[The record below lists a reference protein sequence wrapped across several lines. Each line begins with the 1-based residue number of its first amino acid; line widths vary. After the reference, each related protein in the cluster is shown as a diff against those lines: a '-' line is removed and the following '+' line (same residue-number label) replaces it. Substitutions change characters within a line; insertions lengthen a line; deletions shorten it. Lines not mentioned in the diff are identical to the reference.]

1 MDKSTFDKINNFCDQ
16 QKQSVSDAERD
27 TVIRK
32 FLESLFRAILEKENE
47 KGSSLTPQ
55 ETKDIQNALLTDSN
69 LDNIL
74 VASRQYH
81 SKIEDVLLQKFQK
94 NNGKSNFWSSIWTN
108 IVANVIYS
116 LILILGFILGK
127 DLISSWLSSL
137 VDK

>member
-32 FLESLFRAILEKENE
+32 FLESMFIAISKKEDE
-47 KGSSLTPQ
+47 KGASLTPQ
-55 ETKDIQNALLTDSN
+55 EKKDIQNALLTDTY

-74 VASRQYH
+74 VASRQHH
-81 SKIEDVLLQKFQK
+81 STIEDLLLQKFQK
-94 NNGKSNFWSSIWTN
+94 NNGKSNFWSSVWTN
-108 IVANVIYS
+108 VLANVIYS
-116 LILILGFILGK
+116 LVLIIGFILGK